1 MPQLVGGKHKT
12 EYGQVQCIP
21 SLPCRG
27 MEREECHHSFLT
39 SRPEERRGAPILELE
54 SPLSILHP
62 SFQLAISL
70 FNIQDALSPP
80 REQDIRRQ
88 KLPPT
93 PPLC

>member
-1 MPQLVGGKHKT
+1 MYSQSAMANWRERGVPPLFFNKSPGG
-12 EYGQVQCIP
+12 E
-21 SLPCRG
+21 
-27 MEREECHHSFLT
+27 
-39 SRPEERRGAPILELE
+39 RGAPILELE